1 MSKESNV
8 ERQKICKILNRDVM
22 FANRRRKERLANT
35 LCILNKLLETKK
47 FIIDDQFTLADIC
60 VATQL
65 LPVFG
70 KDENKLFSQLQ
81 VEILHSSLSNCSR
94 HDFDFKTKYII
105 SKFQT
110 ICSYYKTILH

>member
-1 MSKESNV
+1 
-8 ERQKICKILNRDVM
+8 M

-70 KDENKLFSQLQ
+70 KDENKPFSQLQ
-81 VEILHSSLSNCSR
+81 VEISWLLPSNCSC
-94 HDFDFKTKYII
+94 YNL
-105 SKFQT
+105 
-110 ICSYYKTILH
+110 ILKPNTSTQIFNQFIDTPRRFYVET

>member
-1 MSKESNV
+1 
-8 ERQKICKILNRDVM
+8 M

-65 LPVFG
+65 LSVLG
-70 KDENKLFSQLQ
+70 KDENKPFSKLQ
-81 VEILHSSLSNCSR
+81 VQISYLSPSNCRTYFIEKILKQTTLSQM
-94 HDFDFKTKYII
+94 FKQLVGTPRRFYVE
-105 SKFQT
+105 T
-110 ICSYYKTILH
+110 

>member
-1 MSKESNV
+1 
-8 ERQKICKILNRDVM
+8 M

-47 FIIDDQFTLADIC
+47 FIVDDHFTLADIC

-70 KDENKLFSQLQ
+70 KTEYKPFSQLQ
-81 VEILHSSLSNCSR
+81 VKISYLSPFYCRPS
-94 HDFDFKTKYII
+94 FEKTLKQTTLSQIFKKLVGTPRRFYVE
-105 SKFQT
+105 T
-110 ICSYYKTILH
+110 

>member
-1 MSKESNV
+1 MLKESNA
-8 ERQKICKILNRDVM
+8 ERCKISKILNRDVM

-35 LCILNKLLETKK
+35 LCILNKLLETKN

-70 KDENKLFSQLQ
+70 KDENKPFSQLQ
-81 VEILHSSLSNCSR
+81 VQISYLSPSNCR
-94 HDFDFKTKYII
+94 TYFYK
-105 SKFQT
+105 
-110 ICSYYKTILH
+110 KTILKLTTFSQYLNNL

>member
-1 MSKESNV
+1 
-8 ERQKICKILNRDVM
+8 M

-47 FIIDDQFTLADIC
+47 FIIHDQFTLADIC

-70 KDENKLFSQLQ
+70 KDENKPLSQLQ
-81 VEILHSSLSNCSR
+81 VQISYLSPFNCRSLKRLGCQRVSLEASLEKFEGTLTNYHS
-94 HDFDFKTKYII
+94 
-105 SKFQT
+105 
-110 ICSYYKTILH
+110 

>member
-1 MSKESNV
+1 
-8 ERQKICKILNRDVM
+8 M

-47 FIIDDQFTLADIC
+47 FIIDDQFTLSDIC

-70 KDENKLFSQLQ
+70 KDENKPFSQLQ
-81 VEILHSSLSNCSR
+81 VQISYLSPSNCRTYFFS
-94 HDFDFKTKYII
+94 FEKILKQNTLSQIFKKIVGTPRRFYVE
-105 SKFQT
+105 T
-110 ICSYYKTILH
+110 